1 MLPTGHIRLQI
12 AAHGQYQ
19 TSVDS
24 FDLLLAEFISGTL
37 PQSLDGLRAELQR
50 LSDEEFGFDIDFSDL
65 STVTECL
72 LVFAELRGLATN

>member
-1 MLPTGHIRLQI
+1 MLPTGHVRLQI

-24 FDLLLAEFISGTL
+24 FDLLLSEFISGAL
-37 PQSLDGLRAELQR
+37 PQSVDALRAELQR
-50 LSDEEFGFDIDFSDL
+50 VSDEEFGHGLDFSDL

-72 LVFAELRGLATN
+72 LIFAELRGLATN